1 MNAGVMSMVA
11 KAASTLQRNGEKGE
25 VRNADAEAIPFL
37 AMEEI
42 LERLKILNY
51 EREMPGSFKPLT
63 HTYFAIASGNPT
75 EQFHYF
81 MAGVRVADAAAAHPV
96 ARAVA
101 DGGPELGD
109 EL

>member
-1 MNAGVMSMVA
+1 MDFDDHEGGGEAPPPPPAGASAAMAAFGGGGGGGGMNAGVLAMVS

-25 VRNADAEAIPFL
+25 VRNADAEAVPYL

-51 EREMPGSFKPLT
+51 EREMPGSFRPLT

-75 EQFHYF
+75 E
-81 MAGVRVADAAAAHPV
+81 
-96 ARAVA
+96 
-101 DGGPELGD
+101 
-109 EL
+109 